1 MLYGASP
8 LIGGR
13 GETQGLRPVMTLTSH
28 LIAINLCQRGEAIG
42 YGGSWRCPESM
53 PVGVVAIG
61 YGDGYPRHAPS
72 GTPLLVN
79 GLRVPL
85 VGRVSMDMLTVDLRT
100 QPEAS
105 VGDPVVLWGR
115 GLPAE
120 EIAEAA
126 ETITYQLFCGVT
138 QRVRF
143 TEQAIG

>member
-8 LIGGR
+8 LIGAT
-13 GETQGLRPVMTLTSH
+13 GEQHELQPVMTLSSR
-28 LIAINLCQRGEAIG
+28 LLAINHCHSGDRIG
-42 YGGSWRCPESM
+42 YGGGWQCPESM

-79 GLRVPL
+79 GSRVPL
-85 VGRVSMDMLTVDLRT
+85 VGRVSMDMVMVDLRS
-100 QPEAS
+100 QPGAK

-120 EIAEAA
+120 EIAAAA
-126 ETITYQLFCGVT
+126 ETIAYELFCGVT

-143 TEQAIG
+143 MEEDLG